1 MQKLPGV
8 PANSLG
14 EELSHEGM
22 IALLCCPPACQ
33 LTLVVRIPTLG
44 PLFHKLGLLLKGC
57 PVAKC

>member
-22 IALLCCPPACQ
+22 TALLCCPPACQ

-44 PLFHKLGLLLKGC
+44 PLFHKLWPAAEGM
-57 PVAKC
+57 PSR